1 MVRTLPPLLSS
12 PLLSSLFFFFFFF
25 ALEFVKRAWLKENG
39 FGLFQFSIFWSNI
52 VYHTSMQR
60 SGMAQSE
67 KDSHSKNLGAGKKKL
82 TIRYLLYTKK
92 TFRKPNEQ
100 LFPQ

>member
-1 MVRTLPPLLSS
+1 MVRTLPPLLSFFF
-12 PLLSSLFFFFFFF
+12 FFFFFFF

-52 VYHTSMQR
+52 VYHTSMHR

-67 KDSHSKNLGAGKKKL
+67 KDSHSKNLGAGKKNL
-82 TIRYLLYTKK
+82 QEGTYYI
-92 TFRKPNEQ
+92 P
-100 LFPQ
+100 